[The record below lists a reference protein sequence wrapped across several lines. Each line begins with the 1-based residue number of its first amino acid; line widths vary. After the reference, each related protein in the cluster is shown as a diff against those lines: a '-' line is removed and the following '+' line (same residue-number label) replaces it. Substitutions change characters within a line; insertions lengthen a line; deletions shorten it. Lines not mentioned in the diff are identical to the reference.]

1 MKRMV
6 LMALLALALPMAAFA
21 GSTGT
26 IDFSNQTGTLTGSTA
41 GLSLTGSTLVGV
53 NPWNGS
59 EIEGNLGTVAFS
71 TGAYISTVGNVSNF
85 AGGGS
90 FTITGNGTNGFAS
103 GVVFSGA
110 FTGNV
115 TLTLVKQNTNGGSLY
130 EIQGTLSGTM
140 NGQKAA
146 GITIQD
152 YVFTG
157 VNGWMGT
164 SQMGSGNTFL
174 TPVPEPG
181 TLGLLGTGL
190 VGLAGLLRKKL
201 KA

>member
-6 LMALLALALPMAAFA
+6 LMGLLALALPMAAFA